1 MGMLKWYVAGLL
13 VFFSY
18 YILYVGTYPAVIE
31 IKTLADLSVANISNS
46 TVRTLSEQT
55 SNFTLFWFNL
65 GPYFGALFG
74 AATVVLGALIEQYL
88 DTQGGGQYRQY

>member
-1 MGMLKWYVAGLL
+1 MLKWYIAGLL

-18 YILYVGTYPAVIE
+18 YLLYVGTYQAVIE
-31 IKTLADLSVANISNS
+31 IKTLADVSVSEIENS

-74 AATVVLGALIEQYL
+74 AATIVLGALIEQYL
-88 DTQGGGQYRQY
+88 DTQGGGRYRQY